1 MDHAETLRILLRT
14 AELGSFSRV
23 AAERGVR
30 QSTVSKVI
38 AGLELRWSTTL
49 FQRTTR
55 RVTLTE
61 TGALAVERA
70 RAAIDALDEL
80 DRLVGETDRE
90 PVGLLRI
97 HASVAFARYVLARLV
112 ADFVHLHPRVQVDF
126 VTADHAIDL
135 VEEAV
140 DLSFVTGPFREGSH
154 SSRMV
159 GRFERIVVASPDF
172 VGRMGP
178 VAAPA
183 SLAALPCII
192 TSYEQAA
199 QRWHLSDGLI
209 TEEVVVAGPVK
220 ASSGGIAHELALA
233 GLGAALVPDYLVSRD
248 LANGQL
254 VRLLPTWKGDAD
266 EARAIWTS
274 SRRLSFKAEALISFI
289 ADRLAI
295 PPRDSCAQNVDLSS
309 S

>member
-38 AGLELRWSTTL
+38 AGLEQRWSTTL

-70 RAAIDALDEL
+70 RAALDALDEL

-154 SSRMV
+154 SSRLV
-159 GRFERIVVASPDF
+159 GRFERIVVAAPEFIARSGAVDE
-172 VGRMGP
+172 
-178 VAAPA
+178 PA

-199 QRWHLSDGLI
+199 QRWQLFDGE
-209 TEEVVVAGPVK
+209 TDREVVVAGPVK

-248 LANGQL
+248 LRDGQL
-254 VRLLPTWKGDAD
+254 VRLLPPWRGEAE

-274 SRRLSFKAEALISFI
+274 GRRLSFKAEALIRFI
-289 ADRLAI
+289 ADRLSNRPDAAEPHI
-295 PPRDSCAQNVDLSS
+295 TAQSAP
-309 S
+309 

>member
-38 AGLELRWSTTL
+38 AGLEQRWSTTL

-70 RAAIDALDEL
+70 RAALDALDEL
-80 DRLVGETDRE
+80 DRLVGETDRQ

-140 DLSFVTGPFREGSH
+140 DLSFMTGPFRDDSH

-172 VGRMGP
+172 AARAGP
-178 VAAPA
+178 LTSPA
-183 SLAALPCII
+183 MLAGLPCII

-199 QRWHLSDGLI
+199 QRWRLSDGEQ

-220 ASSGGIAHELALA
+220 ASSGGIAHELVLA
-233 GLGAALVPDYLVSRD
+233 GLGAALVPDYLVTRD
-248 LANGQL
+248 LASGQL
-254 VRLLPTWKGDAD
+254 VRLLPHWKGEAE

-274 SRRLSFKAEALISFI
+274 GRRLSFKAEALIGFI
-289 ADRLAI
+289 ADRLALASG
-295 PPRDSCAQNVDLSS
+295 DTAAQSAGRSS

>member
-38 AGLELRWSTTL
+38 AGLEQRWSTTL

-61 TGALAVERA
+61 TGTLAVERA
-70 RAAIDALDEL
+70 RAALDALDEL

-90 PVGLLRI
+90 PMGLLRI

-112 ADFVHLHPRVQVDF
+112 ADFVRLNPRVQIDF

-140 DLSFVTGPFREGSH
+140 DLSFVTGPFREGSY
-154 SSRMV
+154 SSRLV
-159 GRFERIVVASPDF
+159 GRFERIVVAAPDF
-172 VGRMGP
+172 VARYRP
-178 VAAPA
+178 IEEP
-183 SLAALPCII
+183 AALATLPCVI

-199 QRWHLSDGLI
+199 QRWHLSDGEADL
-209 TEEVVVAGPVK
+209 EVVVSGPVK

-248 LANGQL
+248 LFSGRL
-254 VRLLPTWKGDAD
+254 IRLLPQWRGEAE

-274 SRRLSFKAEALISFI
+274 GRRLSFKAEALIGFI
-289 ADRLAI
+289 AERLADR
-295 PPRDSCAQNVDLSS
+295 PAAAGQ
-309 S
+309 

>member
-23 AAERGVR
+23 AAERGLR

-38 AGLELRWSTTL
+38 AGLEQRWSTTL

-70 RAAIDALDEL
+70 RVALDALDEL

-112 ADFVHLHPRVQVDF
+112 ADFVRLHPRVQIDF

-154 SSRMV
+154 SSRLV
-159 GRFERIVVASPDF
+159 GRFERIVVAAPDF
-172 VGRMGP
+172 LARTGP
-178 VAAPA
+178 VADPTA
-183 SLAALPCII
+183 LAALACII

-199 QRWHLSDGLI
+199 QRWRLSAGAR

-233 GLGAALVPDYLVSRD
+233 GLGVALVPDYLVSRD
-248 LANGQL
+248 LQSGRL
-254 VRLLPTWKGDAD
+254 VRLLPEWKGEAE
-266 EARAIWTS
+266 EARAIWTGG
-274 SRRLSFKAEALISFI
+274 RRLSFKAEALIGFI
-289 ADRLAI
+289 AERLAGH
-295 PPRDSCAQNVDLSS
+295 PDAAGL
-309 S
+309 

>member
-38 AGLELRWSTTL
+38 AGLEQRWSTTL

-61 TGALAVERA
+61 TGVLAVERA
-70 RAAIDALDEL
+70 RAALDALDEL

-154 SSRMV
+154 SSRLV
-159 GRFERIVVASPDF
+159 GRFERIVVAAPDF
-172 VGRMGP
+172 IARTGP
-178 VAAPA
+178 VADPA
-183 SLAALPCII
+183 ALAALPCII

-199 QRWHLSDGLI
+199 QRWRVAAGTR

-233 GLGAALVPDYLVSRD
+233 GLGVALVPDYLVSRD
-248 LANGQL
+248 LQSGRL
-254 VRLLPTWKGDAD
+254 VRLLPEWKGEAE
-266 EARAIWTS
+266 EARAIWTGG
-274 SRRLSFKAEALISFI
+274 RRLSFKAEALIGFI
-289 ADRLAI
+289 AERLAGR
-295 PPRDSCAQNVDLSS
+295 PHAAGP
-309 S
+309 